1 MAIRDLIPRRFR
13 GRRLPVW
20 RRRSAPVDFLHREV
34 NRLFEDFFR
43 GFPWE
48 WAESLGE
55 PRGSFFPRL
64 DVTEDEDKI
73 TVWVELPGVDE
84 KDLEVSLSPG
94 VLTIRG
100 EKHQE
105 HESERG
111 GYYRLER
118 AYGCFERAV
127 PIPCEIE
134 EDRVEADFKRGVLRI
149 TLPKT
154 AAARAAAR
162 HIPVRRVA

>member
-1 MAIRDLIPRRFR
+1 
-13 GRRLPVW
+13 V
-20 RRRSAPVDFLHREV
+20 S
-34 NRLFEDFFR
+34 RLFDDFFR

-48 WAESLGE
+48 WAESLAE
-55 PRGSFFPRL
+55 PRGTFLPRL

-73 TVWVELPGVDE
+73 RVSVELPGIEE

-100 EKHQE
+100 EKRQE
-105 HESERG
+105 DESERA

-118 AYGCFERAV
+118 TYGCFERAV

-134 EDRVEADFKRGVLRI
+134 EDRVEAEFRRGVLRI

-162 HIPVRRVA
+162 RIPVRKVA